1 MYTTAA
7 HAVRSARAA
16 APRARTDQTRRA
28 RVVSASAPGVGSAG
42 TSRIASARAARSGSK
57 SADVH
62 VAASSAALPSEKP
75 LARRAT
81 GRLSA
86 TKPAVH
92 IPTFLRSAAIT
103 TSASSARA
111 RAFASQPDD
120 AIGCRRCHNNL
131 ARGGTRRAAPRGAP
145 NLRLAWCP
153 PHHAA
158 SHAAGH
164 AAAMLD
170 DAGDDGEGALGTV
183 AAARAG
189 GTRHARRR
197 PEAHRR
203 AAR

>member
-7 HAVRSARAA
+7 HAVRTARTA

-42 TSRIASARAARSGSK
+42 TRRIARARAARSGSK
-57 SADVH
+57 SAAVH

-86 TKPAVH
+86 TKLAVH

-131 ARGGTRRAAPRGAP
+131 ARAGAERAAPRGAP
-145 NLRLAWCP
+145 NLRLAA
-153 PHHAA
+153 HHAA